1 MVGNKRILRQDILR
15 KTEEYIARG
24 GQIKKLRSG
33 ESAERADRP
42 RRKAEFVGT
51 DSSQQS
57 DLTEVILE
65 IDKRKTNFKK
75 PPPVSSKPAPRKKI
89 IYDDFGE
96 PLREIWV
103 EK

>member
-1 MVGNKRILRQDILR
+1 MVGNKRILRQDIIR
-15 KTEEYIARG
+15 KTAEYIARG
-24 GQIKKLRSG
+24 GQIRKFRAG
-33 ESAERADRP
+33 ESAERADGP

-51 DSSQQS
+51 DSSEQN

-75 PPPVSSKPAPRKKI
+75 PPPVCSKSAPRKRI

-96 PLREIWV
+96 PLREVWV
-103 EK
+103 QK